1 MKNKD
6 LDTTCNEEI
15 NRGEGCQKDENL
27 VTLLWSGGW
36 DGTFRLLQLAENDIQ
51 IQPIYVIDAERRSN
65 DNEIEAMHKILKR
78 IKENKLFKA
87 KILDIVYY
95 KVEWI
100 LENCKDSEISENFR
114 YLREKYKIGAQYE
127 WFSLLCKKLNIK
139 MESAVVHQ
147 YHGKVEDAIIEE
159 GILAPIEND
168 FLEGRFHVLPKDEI
182 KTAYIVFENMILQ
195 VIKLS
200 KEDEWHIAEEKGW
213 MDIMELSWFCHS
225 PINGKPCG
233 LCGPCDDA
241 MNTGM
246 EWRMPKEAKKR
257 YKHRK
262 LYRYINSVKGIVK
275 SMIG

>member
-1 MKNKD
+1 MESKHFEVI
-6 LDTTCNEEI
+6 CNEEI
-15 NRGEGCQKDENL
+15 NREGDSKSKKS

-65 DNEIEAMHKILKR
+65 DYEIEAMHKILKR
-78 IKENKLFKA
+78 IKENKSFKA
-87 KILDIVYY
+87 RILDIAYY

-100 LENCKDSEISENFR
+100 LQNCKDSKISENFK
-114 YLREKYKIGAQYE
+114 YLSDKYKIGAQYE
-127 WFSLLCKKLNIK
+127 WFSLLCKKLNTK

-147 YHGKVEDAIIEE
+147 YHGKVEDAIIAE
-159 GILAPIEND
+159 GVLVPVEND
-168 FLEGRFHVLPKDEI
+168 FLEERYQVLPKGEI
-182 KTAYIVFENMILQ
+182 KTAYIVFENIILP

-200 KEDEWHIAEEKGW
+200 KEDEWHIAKEKGW
-213 MDIMELSWFCHS
+213 MGIMELSWFCHA

-246 EWRMPKEAKKR
+246 EWRMPKEAKNR
-257 YKHRK
+257 YRHRK
-262 LYRYINSVKGIVK
+262 LYRYVNEVKRIIKGVV
-275 SMIG
+275 G